1 MADKDE
7 TLFTLDGIV
16 NSVYEGDCL
25 EYMRRFPDNSIDMVM
40 CDLPYGMTRNKWD
53 SIIPLGELWK
63 EYGRIVKDT
72 GAIVLT
78 SQGLFTAELILSN
91 RKMFRYKWVW
101 EKSKPTNF
109 LNAGRQPLRKHE
121 DICVFYKKPPV
132 YHPQMVNGNPYDKGF
147 RKKQP
152 SGSYGDFRPV
162 HVRSDGKRYP
172 VDIVYF
178 KTAESGGKVIHPT
191 QKPVDL
197 GRYFIR
203 TYTNPGDIVLDNAFG
218 SGSFLVAALLEGRN
232 FVGIERNRETELFRN
247 EKIDYVVSATE
258 RLGEA
263 WNKMD
268 GKTKES
274 VRVINLIRDFE
285 DGVENLPGTFVDI

>member
-7 TLFTLDGIV
+7 IFFTLDGIV

-40 CDLPYGMTRNKWD
+40 CDLPYGVTRNKWD

-147 RKKQP
+147 RKNSP
-152 SGSYGDFRPV
+152 VAVTGIFVLFMYAVTGNDIRSTSCISRRRRAVGRSSILRRNLLTLDVILSGP
-162 HVRSDGKRYP
+162 
-172 VDIVYF
+172 I
-178 KTAESGGKVIHPT
+178 
-191 QKPVDL
+191 Q
-197 GRYFIR
+197 IR
-203 TYTNPGDIVLDNAFG
+203 VT
-218 SGSFLVAALLEGRN
+218 
-232 FVGIERNRETELFRN
+232 
-247 EKIDYVVSATE
+247 
-258 RLGEA
+258 
-263 WNKMD
+263 
-268 GKTKES
+268 
-274 VRVINLIRDFE
+274 
-285 DGVENLPGTFVDI
+285 

>member
-1 MADKDE
+1 MSDKGE
-7 TLFTLDGIV
+7 TFFTLDSIV

-147 RKKQP
+147 RKNSRVAVTGIFVLFMYAVTGNDIRSTSCISRRRKAVERSSILRRNLLTLDVIL
-152 SGSYGDFRPV
+152 SGP
-162 HVRSDGKRYP
+162 
-172 VDIVYF
+172 I
-178 KTAESGGKVIHPT
+178 
-191 QKPVDL
+191 Q
-197 GRYFIR
+197 IR
-203 TYTNPGDIVLDNAFG
+203 VT
-218 SGSFLVAALLEGRN
+218 
-232 FVGIERNRETELFRN
+232 
-247 EKIDYVVSATE
+247 
-258 RLGEA
+258 
-263 WNKMD
+263 
-268 GKTKES
+268 
-274 VRVINLIRDFE
+274 
-285 DGVENLPGTFVDI
+285 